1 MKKANILATAALAT
15 LLAACSNDSDVLNT
29 PDYAD
34 TPIGLNVNVGPM
46 ATRAGYDNDN
56 LTGSSFGLYLTT
68 EGTNSDERYNCTNL
82 EVIYNNGWTI
92 QGGQLLWK
100 SNDATVTYY
109 AYLPYTGIVG
119 DAASYAFTVQ
129 TDQSNES
136 NVKASDL
143 LWTGGRQDATAGKAL
158 DINFKHALSKL
169 NVTLTKGSELE
180 LEDGVTFTSVKLSNC
195 ATEIVVNLLKGT
207 IVKTTNSGQTITLY
221 ATTENKQ
228 YECILVPQT
237 FAQSL
242 KVEITDN
249 NGKVYTF
256 IKSDNELTFSSGKQ
270 YTLNLTV
277 GRDKVTTGTISAESW
292 GNEQQGGDL
301 VTE

>member
-46 ATRAGYDNDN
+46 ATRAGYEQGA
-56 LTGSSFGLYLTT
+56 LTEGSFGLYLTT
-68 EGTNSDERYNCTNL
+68 EGTNSDERYNCTNR
-82 EVIYNNGWTI
+82 EVKYDNGWTI

-109 AYLPYTGIVG
+109 AYLPYTGTVS
-119 DAASYAFTVQ
+119 DAANYAFTVK
-129 TDQSNES
+129 TDQNSDS
-136 NVKASDL
+136 NVKASDFL
-143 LWTGGRQDATAGKAL
+143 CTGTQTATPGTAL
-158 DINFKHALSKL
+158 DINFQHALSKL
-169 NVTLTKGSELE
+169 NVTLTKGTE
-180 LEDGVTFTSVKLSNC
+180 LEDRQNLTFTSVKLSNC
-195 ATEIVVNLLKGT
+195 ATATTVNLTAGT
-207 IVKTTNSGQTITLY
+207 AGTATNSGQTITLY
-221 ATTENKQ
+221 ATTPNEK

-237 FAQSL
+237 FNQTL

-256 IKSDNELTFSSGKQ
+256 KSDHELTFSSGKQ

-277 GRDKVTTGTISAESW
+277 GRDKVTTGTISADPW

>member
-15 LLAACSNDSDVLNT
+15 LLAACSNDSDVFNT

-46 ATRAGYDNDN
+46 ATRAGYEQGA
-56 LTGSSFGLYLTT
+56 LTEGSFGLYLTT
-68 EGTNSDERYNCTNL
+68 EGTNSDERYNCTNR
-82 EVIYNNGWTI
+82 EVKYDNGWTI

-109 AYLPYTGIVG
+109 AYLPYTGTVG
-119 DAASYAFTVQ
+119 DAASYAFTVK
-129 TDQSNES
+129 TDQSDES

-143 LWTGGRQDATAGKAL
+143 LWTGQQTATPGTAL

-169 NVTLTKGSELE
+169 NVTLTKGSELDE
-180 LEDGVTFTSVKLSNC
+180 GVTFKSVKLSNC
-195 ATEIVVNLLKGT
+195 ATTTTVNLFEGT
-207 IVKTTNSGQTITLY
+207 FGNTTNSGQTITLY
-221 ATTENKQ
+221 AATPNEQ

-256 IKSDNELTFSSGKQ
+256 TSNKDLTFASGEE

-277 GRDKVTTGTISAESW
+277 GRDKVTTGTISADPW
-292 GNEQQGGDL
+292 GEEQQGGDL

>member
-1 MKKANILATAALAT
+1 MKANILTLAV
-15 LLAACSNDSDVLNT
+15 LAATVLTGCSNDSDVFNT

-34 TPIGLNVNVGPM
+34 TPIGLNVNVSPM
-46 ATRAGYDNDN
+46 ATRAGYEQGA
-56 LTGSSFGLYLTT
+56 LTEGSFGLYLTT
-68 EGTNSDERYNCTNL
+68 EGTNSDERYNCTNR
-82 EVIYNNGWTI
+82 EVKYDNGWTI

-109 AYLPYTGIVG
+109 AYLPYTGTVG

-143 LWTGGRQDATAGKAL
+143 LCTGQQTATPGTAL
-158 DINFKHALSKL
+158 DINFQHALSKL
-169 NVTLTKGSELE
+169 NVTLAKGSELE
-180 LEDGVTFTSVKLSNC
+180 DGLTFKSVKLSNC
-195 ATEIVVNLLKGT
+195 ATATTVNLTAGT
-207 IVKTTNSGQTITLY
+207 AGTATNSGQTITLY
-221 ATTENKQ
+221 VATANEK

-237 FAQSL
+237 FNQTL

-256 IKSDNELTFSSGKQ
+256 KSDNELTFSSGKQ

-277 GRDKVTTGTISAESW
+277 GRDKVTTGTISADPW
-292 GNEQQGGDL
+292 GDEQQGGDL

>member
-46 ATRAGYDNDN
+46 ATRAGYEQGA
-56 LTGSSFGLYLTT
+56 LTEGSFGLYLTT
-68 EGTNSDERYNCTNL
+68 EGTNSDERYNCTNR
-82 EVIYNNGWTI
+82 EVKYDNGWTI

-109 AYLPYTGIVG
+109 AYLPYTGAVS

-143 LWTGGRQDATAGKAL
+143 LWTGQQTATPGTAL
-158 DINFKHALSKL
+158 DINFRHALSKL
-169 NVTLTKGSELE
+169 NVTLKKGSELE
-180 LEDGVTFTSVKLSNC
+180 EGLIFTSVRLSNC
-195 ATEIVVNLLKGT
+195 ATATTVNLTAGT
-207 IVKTTNSGQTITLY
+207 AGTATNSGQTITLY
-221 ATTENKQ
+221 ATTPNVK

-237 FAQSL
+237 FNQTL

-256 IKSDNELTFSSGKQ
+256 KPDDELTFSSGKQ

-292 GNEQQGGDL
+292 GDEQQGGDL

>member
-15 LLAACSNDSDVLNT
+15 LLAACSNDSDVFNT
-29 PDYAD
+29 PDYTD

-46 ATRAGYDNDN
+46 ATRAGYEQGA
-56 LTGSSFGLYLTT
+56 LTEGSFGLYLTT
-68 EGTNSDERYNCTNL
+68 ESTNSDERYNCTNR
-82 EVIYNNGWTI
+82 EVRYESGWTI
-92 QGGQLLWK
+92 QGEQLLWK

-109 AYLPYTGIVG
+109 AYLPYTGTVS
-119 DAASYAFTVQ
+119 DAANYAFAVQ
-129 TDQSNES
+129 TDQNSDS
-136 NVKASDL
+136 NVKASDFL
-143 LWTGGRQDATAGKAL
+143 CTGTQTATAGTAL
-158 DINFKHALSKL
+158 DINFQHALSKL

-180 LEDGVTFTSVKLSNC
+180 EGLIFTSVRLSNC
-195 ATEIVVNLLKGT
+195 ATATTVNLTDGT
-207 IVKTTNSGQTITLY
+207 TGNTTNSGQTITLY
-221 ATTENKQ
+221 AATPNEQ

-256 IKSDNELTFSSGKQ
+256 TSNKDLTFASGKQ

-277 GRDKVTTGTISAESW
+277 GRDKVTTGTISADPW
-292 GNEQQGGDL
+292 GEEQQGGDL

>member
-46 ATRAGYDNDN
+46 ATRAGYEQGA
-56 LTGSSFGLYLTT
+56 LTEGNFGLYLTT
-68 EGTNSDERYNCTNL
+68 EGTNSDERYNCTNR
-82 EVIYNNGWTI
+82 EVKYESGWTI

-109 AYLPYTGIVG
+109 AYLPYTGTVG
-119 DAASYAFTVQ
+119 NAASYAFTVQ

-143 LWTGGRQDATAGKAL
+143 LCTGQQTATPGTAL
-158 DINFKHALSKL
+158 DINFQHALSKL
-169 NVTLTKGSELE
+169 NVTLKKGSELE
-180 LEDGVTFTSVKLSNC
+180 DGQNLTFTSVTLSNC
-195 ATEIVVNLLKGT
+195 ATATIVNLTDGT
-207 IVKTTNSGQTITLY
+207 AGTATNSGQTITLY
-221 ATTENKQ
+221 AATANKQ

-237 FAQSL
+237 FNQTL

-256 IKSDNELTFSSGKQ
+256 TSNKDLTFASGEE

-277 GRDKVTTGTISAESW
+277 GRDKVTTGTISADPW
-292 GNEQQGGDL
+292 GEEQQGGNL

>member
-15 LLAACSNDSDVLNT
+15 LLAACSNDSDVFNT

-46 ATRAGYDNDN
+46 ATRAGYEQGA
-56 LTGSSFGLYLTT
+56 LTEGSFGLYLTT
-68 EGTNSDERYNCTNL
+68 EGTNSDERYNCTNR
-82 EVIYNNGWTI
+82 EVKYDNGWTI

-109 AYLPYTGIVG
+109 AYLPYTGTVR
-119 DAASYAFTVQ
+119 DAVNYAFAVK
-129 TDQSNES
+129 TDQSTED

-143 LWTGGRQDATAGKAL
+143 LCTGQQPATPGTAL
-158 DINFKHALSKL
+158 DITFKHALSKL
-169 NVTLTKGSELE
+169 NVTLAKGSELE
-180 LEDGVTFTSVKLSNC
+180 DGLTFTSVRLSNC
-195 ATEIVVNLLKGT
+195 ATATTVNLTDGT
-207 IVKTTNSGQTITLY
+207 TGNTTNSGQTITLY
-221 ATTENKQ
+221 AATPNEQ

-256 IKSDNELTFSSGKQ
+256 TSNKDLTFASGEQ

-277 GRDKVTTGTISAESW
+277 GRDKVTTGTISADPW
-292 GNEQQGGDL
+292 GEEQQGGDL

>member
-15 LLAACSNDSDVLNT
+15 LLAACSNDSDVFNT

-46 ATRAGYDNDN
+46 ATRAGYEQGA
-56 LTGSSFGLYLTT
+56 LTEGSFGLYLTT
-68 EGTNSDERYNCTNL
+68 EGTNSDERYNCTNR
-82 EVIYNNGWTI
+82 EVKYDNGWTI
-92 QGGQLLWK
+92 QGEQLLWK

-109 AYLPYTGIVG
+109 AYLPYTGTVS
-119 DAASYAFTVQ
+119 DATNYAFTMQ
-129 TDQSNES
+129 TDQSNEN

-169 NVTLTKGSELE
+169 NVTLTKGTELE
-180 LEDGVTFTSVKLSNC
+180 NGLTFTSVTLSNC
-195 ATEIVVNLLKGT
+195 ATATTVNLTDGT
-207 IVKTTNSGQTITLY
+207 VGTATNSGQTITLY
-221 ATTENKQ
+221 AATPNKQ

-242 KVEITDN
+242 KVEITGN

-256 IKSDNELTFSSGKQ
+256 TSNKDLTFASGEQ

-277 GRDKVTTGTISAESW
+277 GRNKVTTGTISAESW
-292 GNEQQGGDL
+292 GDEQQGGNL
-301 VTE
+301 VIE

>member
-15 LLAACSNDSDVLNT
+15 LLAACSNDSDVFNT

-34 TPIGLNVNVGPM
+34 TPIGLNVNVSPM
-46 ATRAGYDNDN
+46 ATRAGYEQGA
-56 LTGSSFGLYLTT
+56 LTEGSFGLYLTT
-68 EGTNSDERYNCTNL
+68 EGTNSDERYNCTNR
-82 EVIYNNGWTI
+82 EVRYESGWTI
-92 QGGQLLWK
+92 QGEQLLWK

-109 AYLPYTGIVG
+109 AYLPYTETVS
-119 DAASYAFTVQ
+119 DAANYAFAVQ
-129 TDQSNES
+129 TDQSSDES

-143 LWTGGRQDATAGKAL
+143 LWTGQQTATPGTAL

-169 NVTLTKGSELE
+169 NVTLTKGSELDE
-180 LEDGVTFTSVKLSNC
+180 GVTFKSVKLSNC
-195 ATEIVVNLLKGT
+195 ATEIVVNLLEGT
-207 IVKTTNSGQTITLY
+207 FGSTTNSGQTITLY

-256 IKSDNELTFSSGKQ
+256 TSNKDLTFASGEE

-292 GNEQQGGDL
+292 GEEQQGGDL

>member
-1 MKKANILATAALAT
+1 MKKTNILATAALAT
-15 LLAACSNDSDVLNT
+15 LLAACSNDSDVFNT

-46 ATRAGYDNDN
+46 ATRAGYEQGA
-56 LTGSSFGLYLTT
+56 LTEGSFGLYLTT
-68 EGTNSDERYNCTNL
+68 DGTNSDERYNCTNR
-82 EVIYNNGWTI
+82 EVKYDNGWTI

-109 AYLPYTGIVG
+109 AYLPYTGTVR
-119 DAASYAFTVQ
+119 DAVSYAFAVQ
-129 TDQSNES
+129 TDQSTED

-143 LWTGGRQDATAGKAL
+143 LYTGQQPATPGTAL
-158 DINFKHALSKL
+158 DITFKHALSKL
-169 NVTLTKGSELE
+169 NVTLAKGSELE
-180 LEDGVTFTSVKLSNC
+180 DGLTFTSVRLSNC
-195 ATEIVVNLLKGT
+195 ATATTVNLTAGT
-207 IVKTTNSGQTITLY
+207 AGTATNSGQTITMY
-221 ATTENKQ
+221 AATPSEQ

-256 IKSDNELTFSSGKQ
+256 TSNKDLTFASGEE

-277 GRDKVTTGTISAESW
+277 GRDKVTTGTISADPW
-292 GNEQQGGDL
+292 GEEQQGGDL

>member
-15 LLAACSNDSDVLNT
+15 LLAACSNDSDVFNT

-46 ATRAGYDNDN
+46 ATRAGYEQGA
-56 LTGSSFGLYLTT
+56 LTEGSFGLYLTT
-68 EGTNSDERYNCTNL
+68 EGTNSDERYNCTNR
-82 EVIYNNGWTI
+82 EVKYESGWTI

-109 AYLPYTGIVG
+109 AYLPYTGTVS
-119 DAASYAFTVQ
+119 DATNYAFTVK
-129 TDQSNES
+129 TDQSTED

-143 LWTGGRQDATAGKAL
+143 LWTGQQTATPGTAL
-158 DINFKHALSKL
+158 DITFKHALSKL
-169 NVTLTKGSELE
+169 NVTLTKGTELE
-180 LEDGVTFTSVKLSNC
+180 NGLTFTSVTLSNC
-195 ATEIVVNLLKGT
+195 ATATTVNLTDGT
-207 IVKTTNSGQTITLY
+207 VGTATNSGQTITLY
-221 ATTENKQ
+221 AATENKQ

-242 KVEITDN
+242 KVEITGN

-256 IKSDNELTFSSGKQ
+256 TSNKDLTFASGEQ

-277 GRDKVTTGTISAESW
+277 GRNKVTTGTISAESW
-292 GNEQQGGDL
+292 GDEQQGGNL

>member
-1 MKKANILATAALAT
+1 MKKANILATAVLAT

-34 TPIGLNVNVGPM
+34 TPIGLNVNVSPM
-46 ATRAGYDNDN
+46 ATRAGYEQGA
-56 LTGSSFGLYLTT
+56 LTEGSFGLYLTT
-68 EGTNSDERYNCTNL
+68 QDTEGDERYNCTNR
-82 EVIYNNGWTI
+82 EVRYESGWTI
-92 QGGQLLWK
+92 QGEQLLWK

-109 AYLPYTGIVG
+109 AYLPYTGIVS
-119 DAASYAFTVQ
+119 DATNYAFTVQ
-129 TDQSNES
+129 TDQSTED

-143 LWTGGRQDATAGKAL
+143 LCTGQQPATPGTAL
-158 DINFKHALSKL
+158 DITFKHALSKL
-169 NVTLTKGSELE
+169 NVTLKKGSELE
-180 LEDGVTFTSVKLSNC
+180 DGQNLTFTSVTLSNC
-195 ATEIVVNLLKGT
+195 ATATTVNLTDGT
-207 IVKTTNSGQTITLY
+207 TDTATKSQTITLY
-221 ATTENKQ
+221 AATANEK

-237 FAQSL
+237 FNQTL

-256 IKSDNELTFSSGKQ
+256 KSDNELTFSSGKQ

-277 GRDKVTTGTISAESW
+277 GRDKVTTGTISAKSW
-292 GNEQQGGDL
+292 GEEQQGGDL

>member
-15 LLAACSNDSDVLNT
+15 LLAACSNDSDVFNT

-46 ATRAGYDNDN
+46 ATRAGYEQGA
-56 LTGSSFGLYLTT
+56 LTEGSFGLYLTT
-68 EGTNSDERYNCTNL
+68 QDTEGDERYNCTNR
-82 EVIYNNGWTI
+82 EVKYESGWTI

-109 AYLPYTGIVG
+109 AYLPYTGTVS
-119 DAASYAFTVQ
+119 DAANYAFTVQ
-129 TDQSNES
+129 TDQSNEN

-180 LEDGVTFTSVKLSNC
+180 DGVTFTSVKLSNC
-195 ATEIVVNLLKGT
+195 ATKIVVNLLEGT
-207 IVKTTNSGQTITLY
+207 IVETTNSGQTITLY
-221 ATTENKQ
+221 ATTENEQ

-242 KVEITDN
+242 KVEITGN
-249 NGKVYTF
+249 NGKVYAFTSN
-256 IKSDNELTFSSGKQ
+256 KDLTFASGEE

-292 GNEQQGGDL
+292 GDEQQGGDL

>member
-15 LLAACSNDSDVLNT
+15 LLAACSNDSDVFNT

-34 TPIGLNVNVGPM
+34 TPIGLNVNVSPM
-46 ATRAGYDNDN
+46 ATRAGYEQGA
-56 LTGSSFGLYLTT
+56 LTEGSFGLYLTT
-68 EGTNSDERYNCTNL
+68 EGTNSDERYNCTNR
-82 EVIYNNGWTI
+82 EVKYDNGWTI

-143 LWTGGRQDATAGKAL
+143 LWTGQQTATPGTAL

-180 LEDGVTFTSVKLSNC
+180 DGVTFTSVKLSNC
-195 ATEIVVNLLKGT
+195 ATKIVVNLLEGT
-207 IVKTTNSGQTITLY
+207 IVETTNSGQTITMY
-221 ATTENKQ
+221 ATTENEQ

-237 FAQSL
+237 FNQTL

-249 NGKVYTF
+249 YGKVYTF
-256 IKSDNELTFSSGKQ
+256 TSNKDLTFASGEE

-292 GNEQQGGDL
+292 GSEQQGGDL

>member
-1 MKKANILATAALAT
+1 MKKINMIATAALAT
-15 LLAACSNDSDVLNT
+15 LLAACSNDSDVFNT

-34 TPIGLNVNVGPM
+34 TPIGLNVNVSPM
-46 ATRAGYDNDN
+46 ATRAGYEQGA
-56 LTGSSFGLYLTT
+56 LTEGSFGLYLTT
-68 EGTNSDERYNCTNL
+68 QDTEGDERYNCTNR
-82 EVIYNNGWTI
+82 EVRYESGWTI
-92 QGGQLLWK
+92 QGEQLLWK

-109 AYLPYTGIVG
+109 AYLPYTGTVD
-119 DAASYAFTVQ
+119 DAASYAFAVQ
-129 TDQSNES
+129 TDQNSDES

-143 LWTGGRQDATAGKAL
+143 LWTGQQTATPGTAL

-180 LEDGVTFTSVKLSNC
+180 DGVTFTSVKLSNC
-195 ATEIVVNLLKGT
+195 ATKIVVNLLEGT
-207 IVKTTNSGQTITLY
+207 FGNTTNSGQTITLY

-242 KVEITDN
+242 KVEITGN
-249 NGKVYTF
+249 NGKVYSF
-256 IKSDNELTFSSGKQ
+256 KSDKELTFSSGKQ

-292 GNEQQGGDL
+292 GEEQQGGDL

>member
-15 LLAACSNDSDVLNT
+15 LLAACSNDSDVFNT

-34 TPIGLNVNVGPM
+34 TPIGLNVNVSPM
-46 ATRAGYDNDN
+46 ATRAGYEQGA
-56 LTGSSFGLYLTT
+56 LTEGSFGLYLTT
-68 EGTNSDERYNCTNL
+68 EGTNSDERYNCTNR
-82 EVIYNNGWTI
+82 EVRYDNGWTI

-109 AYLPYTGIVG
+109 AYLPYTGTVS
-119 DAASYAFTVQ
+119 DAANYAFAVQ
-129 TDQSNES
+129 TDQNSDS
-136 NVKASDL
+136 NVKASDFL
-143 LWTGGRQDATAGKAL
+143 CTGTQTATAGTAL
-158 DINFKHALSKL
+158 DINFQHALSKL

-180 LEDGVTFTSVKLSNC
+180 EGLIFTSVRLSNC
-195 ATEIVVNLLKGT
+195 ATATTVNLTDGT
-207 IVKTTNSGQTITLY
+207 TGNTTNSGQTITLY
-221 ATTENKQ
+221 AATPNEQ

-256 IKSDNELTFSSGKQ
+256 TSNKDLTFASGKQ

-277 GRDKVTTGTISAESW
+277 GRDKVTTGTISADPW
-292 GNEQQGGDL
+292 GEEQQGGDL

>member
-1 MKKANILATAALAT
+1 MKKINMIATAALAT
-15 LLAACSNDSDVLNT
+15 LLAACSNDSDVFNT

-34 TPIGLNVNVGPM
+34 TPIGLNVNVSPM
-46 ATRAGYDNDN
+46 ATRAGYEQGA
-56 LTGSSFGLYLTT
+56 LTEGSFGLYLTT
-68 EGTNSDERYNCTNL
+68 EGTNSDERYNCTNR
-82 EVIYNNGWTI
+82 EVKYDNGWTI

-109 AYLPYTGIVG
+109 AYLPYTGIVS
-119 DAASYAFTVQ
+119 DAANYAFAVQ
-129 TDQSNES
+129 TDQNSDES

-143 LWTGGRQDATAGKAL
+143 LWTGQQTATPGTAL

-180 LEDGVTFTSVKLSNC
+180 EGVTFTLVKLSNC
-195 ATEIVVNLLKGT
+195 ATEIVVNLLEGT
-207 IVKTTNSGQTITLY
+207 IVKTTNSGQTITMY
-221 ATTENKQ
+221 AATANEK

-237 FAQSL
+237 FNQTL

-256 IKSDNELTFSSGKQ
+256 KSDNELTFSSGKQ

-292 GNEQQGGDL
+292 GSEQQGGDL